1 MLYFLGFG
9 CKNIHYCRFFTIFA
23 NPNQYF
29 IMTQPIEEK
38 NPAPERKT
46 KLFSYIDSKDYYAHM
61 TENDI
66 PRAVSRGGIFL
77 CLEGEGDVIINQN
90 KYRLNKC
97 TMCVAFPGTIIQAF
111 NASEG
116 FKSYTLAIDIDFLR
130 ELSFPSSNSIQ
141 MLMRENP
148 CIQLTQEQLDTIME
162 LCTMMHA
169 KDSRSDHPYH
179 EQINHHMLLLLCYE
193 LAGIYAKNIPVEH
206 EPCTRQDLLFRQFL
220 QLLSTDMTISREVQY
235 YADKVDI
242 TPKYLT
248 LISRQTSGRSAA
260 QWITYTVILNA
271 KALLA
276 TSQLTIQQVS
286 TKLNFPNP
294 SFFGQYFLRH
304 TGMTPKEYRRSKQ

>member
-1 MLYFLGFG
+1 MEQ
-9 CKNIHYCRFFTIFA
+9 HTD
-23 NPNQYF
+23 NQ
-29 IMTQPIEEK
+29 MPPIK
-38 NPAPERKT
+38 SNT

-90 KYRLNKC
+90 KYRLSKC

-116 FKSYTLAIDIDFLR
+116 FKSYTLAIDIGFLK

-141 MLMRENP
+141 LLMRDNP
-148 CIQLTQEQLDTIME
+148 CIQLTQEQLDTILE
-162 LCTMMHA
+162 VCNMMHV
-169 KDSRSDHPYH
+169 KDSNTDHPYH
-179 EQINHHMLLLLCYE
+179 DQINHHMLLLLCYE
-193 LAGIYAKNIPVEH
+193 LAGIYAKNIPVKQ
-206 EPCTRQDLLFRQFL
+206 EPCTRQDMLFRKFL
-220 QLLSTDMTISREVQY
+220 ELLSTDMTKSREVQY
-235 YADKVDI
+235 YADKLDI

-248 LISRQTSGRSAA
+248 LISRQLSGRSAA
-260 QWITYTVILNA
+260 QWITYTVIVNA

-304 TGMTPKEYRRSKQ
+304 TGMTPKEYRRSKL